1 LKNVLQYFPINLRGK
16 IEKEIAD
23 KFNALEEIRIRA
35 NRPIVLKFSDTEK
48 LISSTTTTEEIISC
62 LQLICENSI
71 YSYQNQ
77 ITEGFVTVKGG
88 HRVGIT
94 GSCVFENGKVINI
107 NNVYSLNFRI
117 AKQIIGS
124 GNKILK
130 YIINTTNNTIYN
142 TLIIS
147 SPGAGKTTVLRD
159 IVRQLASRIDIGI
172 VDERGEI
179 AALYKGI
186 PQNDVGIKT
195 DIVENVSKSIGMK
208 MLVRSMSPKVIVAD
222 EIGNEQDID
231 AINYAICSG
240 CKGIFT
246 AHGYNFE
253 DININFTLKRLINIR
268 VFERLI
274 FLDEE
279 NKGQPKEI
287 YNINKKTNKYE
298 KIFVK

>member
-1 LKNVLQYFPINLRGK
+1 MKNVLQYFPINLRGK